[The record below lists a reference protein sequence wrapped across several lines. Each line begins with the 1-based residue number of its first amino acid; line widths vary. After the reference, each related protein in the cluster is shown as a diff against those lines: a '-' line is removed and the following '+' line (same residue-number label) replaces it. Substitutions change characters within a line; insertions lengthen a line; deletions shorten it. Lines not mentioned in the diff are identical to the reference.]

1 MRTKPTFISLL
12 LLLFFLLNIF
22 VVAAN
27 FIDPVYGHELLEE
40 DRLVENFTALFLLF
54 AAFYVLIMVVSHK
67 NQQWLPKIMQI
78 LLVLALIFMAGE
90 EISWGQRI
98 FGWQTTGIFKADNLQ
113 GETNFHN
120 LKVDGVK
127 LNKWVFTWGLG
138 AIGGF
143 AFLIAPYLYRIS
155 AGFSKFV
162 NKFGAT
168 IPQYKQTLLL
178 VISYAFV
185 FIIPSHPE
193 LFPSNRSSE
202 LWECNV
208 AFVIFWMVYDPINR
222 SEIYRN
228 TIKP

>member
-1 MRTKPTFISLL
+1 MRTKPSFISLL

-22 VVAAN
+22 VVTAN
-27 FIDPVYGHELLEE
+27 FIDLVYGHELLEE

-54 AAFYVLIMVVSHK
+54 AAFYVLIMVMTHK
-67 NQQWLPKIMQI
+67 NQKWLPRIMQL
-78 LLVLALIFMAGE
+78 LLVLGLIFMAGE

-120 LKVDGVK
+120 LKVDGIK
-127 LNKWVFTWGLG
+127 LNKVIFTWGLG
-138 AIGGF
+138 AVAGF

-162 NKFGAT
+162 NRFGAT
-168 IPQYKQTLLL
+168 IPRYKQTGLMIIGLL
-178 VISYAFV
+178 FV
-185 FIIPSHPE
+185 LLIKDH
-193 LFPSNRSSE
+193 RKWE

-208 AFVIFWMVYDPINR
+208 AFIIFWMVYDPINR
-222 SEIYRN
+222 NEIYRN

>member
-1 MRTKPTFISLL
+1 MRTKPSFISLL

-22 VVAAN
+22 VVTAN

-54 AAFYVLIMVVSHK
+54 AAFYVLIMVISHK
-67 NQQWLPKIMQI
+67 NQKWLSRIMQL
-78 LLVLALIFMAGE
+78 LLVLGLIFMAGE

-98 FGWQTTGIFKADNLQ
+98 FGWQTTGLFKADNLQ

-120 LKVDGVK
+120 LKVDGIK
-127 LNKWVFTWGLG
+127 LNKVIFTWGLG
-138 AIGGF
+138 AIAGF

-162 NKFGAT
+162 NRFGAT
-168 IPQYKQTLLL
+168 IPRYKQTGLMIIGLL
-178 VISYAFV
+178 FV
-185 FIIPSHPE
+185 LLIKDH
-193 LFPSNRSSE
+193 RKWE

-208 AFVIFWMVYDPINR
+208 AFIIFWMVYDPINR
-222 SEIYRN
+222 NEIYRN